1 MLDLTDLDHVKFPT
15 MTETASDLS
24 KVGVKPIQEE
34 FEAGGLEFRY

>member
-1 MLDLTDLDHVKFPT
+1 MLDLTDFDHVKFPT
-15 MTETASDLS
+15 MTETASDLP